1 LQVFR
6 TTGALKNRKKI
17 DKRREEMIL
26 ILGLAKNDPI
36 KMMVTLKQMWE

>member
-6 TTGALKNRKKI
+6 TTGILKNRGKI
-17 DKRREEMIL
+17 DTKREEMIL

-36 KMMVTLKQMWE
+36 KMMEL